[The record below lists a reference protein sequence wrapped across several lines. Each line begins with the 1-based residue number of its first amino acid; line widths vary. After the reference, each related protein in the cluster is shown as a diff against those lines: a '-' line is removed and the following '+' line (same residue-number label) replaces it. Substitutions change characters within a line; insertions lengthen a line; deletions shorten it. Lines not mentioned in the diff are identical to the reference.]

1 MDKGNHCD
9 PKIHVTTV
17 NLVTKGSTCTC
28 SYTSLSS
35 DVMLHE
41 ETMYMYMHMY
51 MYYRAKVK
59 AVLVMV

>member
-17 NLVTKGSTCTC
+17 SLVTKGSTC

-35 DVMLHE
+35 DIMLHE